1 MRVEETSPDQA
12 ARLAE
17 ELARLLDSVQIERL
31 SFDGL
36 AGLVPDRYASH
47 WQLTLRFLQVLTR
60 HWPDILADEQAL
72 DPADRRNRLIAAQ
85 ADLWR
90 HDPPTDPVV
99 AAGTTGTMPATADLL
114 GVVARLPQGCV
125 VLPGLD
131 PYLADD
137 AWEALDGPYP
147 EGGHSEAGHP
157 QHAMK
162 QLLAKLGV
170 ARRDVLAWDDGRA
183 AGAQARARL
192 LSRTMEPAA
201 TTAGW
206 RTAPIPP
213 DEVSAALDG
222 VMRIDAPGT
231 EEEARAIALLLR
243 AELER
248 PEGNAVLV
256 TPDRG
261 LARRVSAELRRWNIE
276 VDDSAGVELGGTPPG
291 TFLRLLARMAA
302 EDAAPV
308 PLLALLKHPLAAGGM
323 DPALFRRRTRELERI
338 VLRGPRPEPGLH
350 GLLATLASEAKQAR
364 SGEKPDARRC
374 AGCATCCN
382 PS

>member
-183 AGAQARARL
+183 AGAQAPACCRAPW
-192 LSRTMEPAA
+192 SRRRPPPA
-201 TTAGW
+201 G
-206 RTAPIPP
+206 APH
-213 DEVSAALDG
+213 
-222 VMRIDAPGT
+222 RY
-231 EEEARAIALLLR
+231 
-243 AELER
+243 
-248 PEGNAVLV
+248 
-256 TPDRG
+256 
-261 LARRVSAELRRWNIE
+261 
-276 VDDSAGVELGGTPPG
+276 
-291 TFLRLLARMAA
+291 
-302 EDAAPV
+302 
-308 PLLALLKHPLAAGGM
+308 
-323 DPALFRRRTRELERI
+323 RRTR
-338 VLRGPRPEPGLH
+338 
-350 GLLATLASEAKQAR
+350 
-364 SGEKPDARRC
+364 
-374 AGCATCCN
+374 
-382 PS
+382 